1 MRQPQT
7 IKSICVEARLKT
19 QTLNEFR
26 KDLIEKVSMPELYR
40 SDNEL
45 WWNIINEVYPES
57 MFNSWSERYK
67 LYHKEFNSYY
77 KSVTQT
83 QKRFD
88 QFVLF
93 MEEKSGP
100 VNMGY
105 IKVLG
110 IKGVEDYCLSFGV
123 DRATALKMKSLYD
136 GKVVIEPEWIP
147 IESF

>member
-7 IKSICVEARLKT
+7 IKSICVEARLET

-110 IKGVEDYCLSFGV
+110 INGVEDYCTLFGV
-123 DRATALKMKSLYD
+123 DRPTALKMKSLYD
-136 GKVVIEPEWIP
+136 GEVVIEPEWIP
-147 IESF
+147 I

>member
-1 MRQPQT
+1 MGQSKT
-7 IKSICVEARLKT
+7 IKSICVEAWLEK
-19 QTLNEFR
+19 QILNEFR
-26 KDLIEKVSMPELYR
+26 KDLIEKVSMPELYH

-57 MFNSWSERYK
+57 MFNSWSERYN
-67 LYHKEFNSYY
+67 LYRKEFNSYY

-105 IKVLG
+105 IKVLE

-136 GKVVIEPEWIP
+136 GEVVIEPEWIP
-147 IESF
+147 I